1 MRSSASSMSSID
13 LTTVAAPLRLRRQD
27 GLPIKVLLCGYGELG
42 LGTLKGLL
50 ELVQQKSIQL
60 LGVFDWNERAC
71 AKAERHQT
79 DEAIAFQRFLRQQK
93 IRQFTRFKG
102 LQDPR
107 FSEEVLERYQPDL
120 VLVSSWGEILK
131 EPFITQQAS
140 RRLLLNCHPS
150 LLPKHRGANPYI
162 ATILANDTETGVS
175 FHRMVAALDAGDILY
190 QATTLLDGSDTGGSV
205 RKKCAMVAE
214 MAVQELVRGL
224 CGETGLLPTIQ
235 DETQASSHT
244 LKQISYP
251 WLNVIQAPPDYLE
264 RQARALQPWCF
275 GCLFFEN
282 QVAVLCEKITREPNT
297 VTDYRVPA
305 GVLLHR
311 DPTQGLL
318 ISTNNPE
325 RLLRCQGLRL
335 FQNQNFDAPL
345 PEALTALLLPMQLPI
360 GTKILA
366 F

>member
-1 MRSSASSMSSID
+1 MMTHHAVGQSAFPAS
-13 LTTVAAPLRLRRQD
+13 THLRLQNKAQSNS
-27 GLPIKVLLCGYGELG
+27 PSKVLLCGYGELG

-50 ELVQQKSIQL
+50 KLVQQKKISL

-71 AKAERHQT
+71 AKNDRHQT
-79 DEAIAFQRFLRQQK
+79 DEAVAFQRFLRKQK

-107 FSEEVLERYQPDL
+107 FSMDVLDRYQPDL

-131 EPFITQQAS
+131 EPFINQQTS
-140 RRLLLNCHPS
+140 QRLLINCHPS

-162 ATILANDTETGVS
+162 AAILANDAKTGVS
-175 FHRMVAALDAGDILY
+175 FHAMAPALDAGAVVY
-190 QATTLLDGSDTGGSV
+190 QAAITLDDSDTGGSV
-205 RKKCAMVAE
+205 RRKCAAVAE
-214 MAVQELVRGL
+214 IAVEQLVLGL
-224 CGETGLLPTIQ
+224 CSEAGLSLQVQ

-251 WLNVIQAPPDYLE
+251 WLNVVQASPDYLE

-282 QVAVLCEKITREPNT
+282 QVAVLCEKISLEPNT
-297 VTDYRVPA
+297 VKAYRVPP
-305 GVLLHR
+305 GVLLQV
-311 DPTQGLL
+311 DAAQGLL
-318 ISTNNPE
+318 ISTTNPNL
-325 RLLRCQGLRL
+325 LLRCQNVRL
-335 FQNQNFDAPL
+335 FQNQQFEAPL
-345 PEALTALLLPMQLPI
+345 PLALSQLLLPSQLPI
-360 GTKILA
+360 GTKVLP